1 MSMSTAFRVVHAGIG
16 VLGGVLGVVL
26 YGRSGRSVGN
36 ATMVLTWQ
44 KHTYQHCQFAT
55 LLRLNSNSW

>member
-16 VLGGVLGVVL
+16 VLGAVL